1 MATKLRRETL
11 PEQLAEQL
19 IQLVADRGLE
29 PGDFLPSA
37 ATIADE
43 FAVSRPVVREALRTL
58 EARGLIRTENG
69 RGAIVQ
75 PVNSEML
82 SHYFHRATSVDRRA
96 LVELLEVRKGLEVES
111 ARLAAIRSTEAEL
124 GEIAGVVHRMRKAVG
139 RGRVYAELDA
149 NLHLRIA
156 AATHNTTLLHLI
168 ESIRGPLKGSIEA
181 GLRSRENAVHLLRVQ
196 ELHEDLL
203 HALTRRDPE
212 KAASVMTLH
221 FDEAVQHIA
230 GTVGSE
236 PDTERESLP

>member
-19 IQLVADRGLE
+19 IQLVADRQLE

-37 ATIADE
+37 AAIADE

-75 PVNSEML
+75 PVNSDML

-111 ARLAAIRSTEAEL
+111 ARLAAMRSTGDEL
-124 GEIAGVVHRMRKAVG
+124 AEIASIVHKMHKAVG
-139 RGRVYAELDA
+139 RGRTYAERDA
-149 NLHLRIA
+149 ELHLRIA
-156 AATHNTTLLHLI
+156 AATHNTTLYHLI

-181 GLRSRENAVHLLRVQ
+181 GLRSRANTVHLLRVQ

-203 HALTRRDPE
+203 RALTNRDPDL
-212 KAASVMTLH
+212 AASAMTLH

-230 GTVGSE
+230 GTVGPVPVDE
-236 PDTERESLP
+236 GESTS